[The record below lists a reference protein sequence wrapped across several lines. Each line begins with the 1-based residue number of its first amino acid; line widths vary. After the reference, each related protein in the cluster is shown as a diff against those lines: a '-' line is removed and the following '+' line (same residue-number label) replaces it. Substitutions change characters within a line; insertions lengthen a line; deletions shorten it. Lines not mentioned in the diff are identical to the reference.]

1 MHTHGRST
9 HISNQYSHVFLQWE
23 CNEKLHLHATEF
35 TSSLS
40 HRDASSRYSTA
51 MRPRASLVT
60 FSGYCFWKRHTQGII
75 LGSRGCRGAEVPN
88 INLATCSPSFN
99 SSASLGISQR
109 GGAYTYHYTLTGP
122 RSTSLTIGYNRQGGG
137 GPTDRRT
144 QTPELW
150 PSGIN

>member
-1 MHTHGRST
+1 MDTHGRST

-60 FSGYCFWKRHTQGII
+60 FSGYYFWKRHTQGII
-75 LGSRGCRGAEVPN
+75 LGSRGCRGGSEHKFGNMFAFLQF
-88 INLATCSPSFN
+88 ISF
-99 SSASLGISQR
+99 
-109 GGAYTYHYTLTGP
+109 
-122 RSTSLTIGYNRQGGG
+122 IGYIAKMWCVYLSLYFDRTAKHVTNNRVQQAGGDPLIEG
-137 GPTDRRT
+137 LRHRNSGPV
-144 QTPELW
+144 
-150 PSGIN
+150 G

>member
-1 MHTHGRST
+1 M
-9 HISNQYSHVFLQWE
+9 FLQWE
-23 CNEKLHLHATEF
+23 CNEKLHLHASEF

-40 HRDASSRYSTA
+40 HRGASSRYSTA

-109 GGAYTYHYTLTGP
+109 GGAYIYHYTLFDRTAKHVTNNRVQQAEGP
-122 RSTSLTIGYNRQGGG
+122 S
-137 GPTDRRT
+137 DRRN

-150 PSGIN
+150 PRGIN